1 MCVNNIKVTVNTY
14 TCTNMFTIIIT
25 KDQSGGINDNVVIAQ
40 LARDLC
46 LSVNTPRP
54 QASVS
59 KFVIKGLVVPLIF
72 F

>member
-1 MCVNNIKVTVNTY
+1 
-14 TCTNMFTIIIT
+14 MFTIIIT

-46 LSVNTPRP
+46 LSVNTPCP
-54 QASVS
+54 QVSVS

>member
-1 MCVNNIKVTVNTY
+1 
-14 TCTNMFTIIIT
+14 MFTIIIT

-59 KFVIKGLVVPLIF
+59 KFVIKGLSGAFDLLLTFLCSLIQTLT
-72 F
+72 